1 MFSKII
7 IINQEYLL
15 LLNMGIEETP
25 RQKKVATA
33 IQQELAAMLQE
44 AIRNQGASNI
54 VLSITKVHVTIDL
67 SLAKVYLSIFP
78 KEKADIYLEGI
89 QKNSFRIRHDMSQ
102 RMKNQLRR
110 MPEFSFYVDDSID
123 YFEGIEKALNQPD
136 NPIGVAKG
144 LPKRKKK

>member
-1 MFSKII
+1 
-7 IINQEYLL
+7 
-15 LLNMGIEETP
+15 MGMEETP

-54 VLSITKVHVTIDL
+54 VLSVTKVQVTIDL

-78 KEKADIYLEGI
+78 QDKADIYLKGI
-89 QKNSFRIRHDMSQ
+89 RENSFQIRHDMSQ

-110 MPEFSFYVDDSID
+110 MPEFSFYIDDSLD
-123 YFEGIEKALNQPD
+123 YFENIEKALNQPD
-136 NPIGVAKG
+136 NPIDDARG
-144 LPKRKKK
+144 LPKRQKN

>member
-1 MFSKII
+1 
-7 IINQEYLL
+7 
-15 LLNMGIEETP
+15 MGIEETP

-54 VLSITKVHVTIDL
+54 VLSVTKVQVTIDL
-67 SLAKVYLSIFP
+67 SLAKVYLSVFP
-78 KEKADIYLEGI
+78 QDKADIYLKGI
-89 QKNSFRIRHDMSQ
+89 QENSFQIRHDMSQ

-110 MPEFSFYVDDSID
+110 MPEFSFYIDDCLD

-136 NPIGVAKG
+136 NPIDDARG
-144 LPKRKKK
+144 LPKRQKN